1 MATPMILN
9 LKKLNDVASDSNLV
23 DPMMY
28 IAASA
33 VVYVSVW
40 PLKLRADSFGQM
52 LEPTLIHCDNQSC
65 MRLSVNLVSHDSS
78 DCSRHCLA

>member
-1 MATPMILN
+1 MATPMISN

-33 VVYVSVW
+33 VVCISVW
-40 PLKLRADSFGQM
+40 PRKLRANSFGQM
-52 LEPTLIHCDNQSC
+52 LEPMLIHCDNKSC
-65 MRLSVNLVSHDSS
+65 MRLSVNLVSHDSKH
-78 DCSRHCLA
+78 CSRHCLS